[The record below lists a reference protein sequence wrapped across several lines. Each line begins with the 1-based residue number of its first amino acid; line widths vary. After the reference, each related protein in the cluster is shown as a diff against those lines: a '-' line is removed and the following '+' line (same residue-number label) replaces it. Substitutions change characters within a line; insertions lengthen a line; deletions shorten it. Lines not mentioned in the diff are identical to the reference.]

1 MINIAIAIFAKNPIR
16 RVFPDLVTYCV
27 SGGFQTRNREGVANF
42 VYKTCSGHSAN
53 VVQHVNIVQTLD
65 VDVCQ
70 GFFQG
75 GAGGSI
81 RPPLEAGC
89 PPLRGPPITYSYSI
103 IFDIVHVESFPLI
116 VNGISFL
123 K

>member
-1 MINIAIAIFAKNPIR
+1 MGVVSIAKARK
-16 RVFPDLVTYCV
+16 LKC
-27 SGGFQTRNREGVANF
+27 
-42 VYKTCSGHSAN
+42 HW
-53 VVQHVNIVQTLD
+53 
-65 VDVCQ
+65 Q